1 MAEDRLK
8 HFRTAKKLNG
18 DKDVKKI
25 LKDKKLHFRGN
36 VGSFSLISL
45 NQKTPEQG
53 KGGFVNEKQGLEFL
67 ENSIDIL
74 LESKKDKVDTGKSRP
89 TPEKNLQAWII
100 DYAINHNHQLP
111 FLTDLTFLTSELAF
125 PTPSKRFV
133 NDILALDCEGNLVV
147 IELKS
152 ARLKKELQTQVNEFC
167 QIIANEHD
175 FFKELVILL
184 LPERQWNGKVRKIIV
199 WPFADCKPREDWEY
213 EDGIPIEEA
222 RYKESPSYKQ
232 SRIIEIDE
240 IVFI

>member
-1 MAEDRLK
+1 MSEDLLK
-8 HFRTAKKLNG
+8 YFRIAKKMNE
-18 DKDVKKI
+18 DKDLSKI
-25 LKDKKLHFRGN
+25 LKGKKLHFRGN

-53 KGGFVNEKQGLEFL
+53 KGGFVNEKQGLDFL

-74 LESKKDKVDTGKSRP
+74 LKSKKDKVDTGKSRP
-89 TPEKNLQAWII
+89 TPEKSLQAWII

-184 LPERQWNGKVRKIIV
+184 CPERQWNGSVRKIIV
-199 WPFADCKPREDWEY
+199 WPDANNKSREDWIN
-213 EDGIPIEEA
+213 EDGVPIEEI
-222 RYKESPSYKQ
+222 RYSWRPQFFYTGK
-232 SRIIEIDE
+232 
-240 IVFI
+240 

>member
-8 HFRTAKKLNG
+8 YFRIAKKLNE

-25 LKDKKLHFRGN
+25 LNDKKLHFRGN

-53 KGGFVNEKQGLEFL
+53 KAGFVNEKKGVEFL

-184 LPERQWNGKVRKIIV
+184 LPERQWNGKIRKIIV
-199 WPFADCKPREDWEY
+199 WPDANNKSREDWKN
-213 EDGIPIEEA
+213 EDDVPIEEI
-222 RYKESPSYKQ
+222 RYTWHPQFFWTGK
-232 SRIIEIDE
+232 
-240 IVFI
+240 